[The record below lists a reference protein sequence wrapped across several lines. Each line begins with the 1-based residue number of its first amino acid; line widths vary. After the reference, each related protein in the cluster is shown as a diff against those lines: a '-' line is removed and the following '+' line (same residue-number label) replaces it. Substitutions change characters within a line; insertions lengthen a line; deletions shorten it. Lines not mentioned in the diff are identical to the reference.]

1 MKELEVPKIV
11 VCTLCLW
18 YFSIRLGFSSMDQ
31 VWELHGILDEEDR
44 DVVSNQIPV
53 ALLGIELDGK
63 PSNIANGIR

>member
-1 MKELEVPKIV
+1 
-11 VCTLCLW
+11 
-18 YFSIRLGFSSMDQ
+18 MDQ